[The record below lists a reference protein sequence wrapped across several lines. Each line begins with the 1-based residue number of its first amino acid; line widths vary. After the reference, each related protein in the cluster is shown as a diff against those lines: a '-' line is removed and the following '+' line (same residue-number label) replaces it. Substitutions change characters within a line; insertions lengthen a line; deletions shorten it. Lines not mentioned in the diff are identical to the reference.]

1 LYRGSVSYTLHMRDS
16 SDGGALKVNQAAAE
30 SYMTHLKQLATLHGN
45 SNNIKIN
52 LADLLVLPGVCLP
65 QVYSRQ
71 QHQDLLEIIRAVTI
85 QALARLQEMRAEEGQ
100 GILQDLRQQCKSI
113 ADNLS
118 ALSGLTTTVVG
129 NYHRRLQ
136 QRANELLASVGSQLD
151 EASLS
156 REVAIFAER
165 SDINE
170 EISRLSSHLQLFES
184 TCCSEQ
190 QAGRRLDFL
199 TQEMLRE
206 ANTIASKANDAKISQ
221 HVVEIKVA
229 IDRLRE
235 QVQNVE

>member
-1 LYRGSVSYTLHMRDS
+1 MRDS
-16 SDGGALKVNQAAAE
+16 NDGGALKVNQAAAE
-30 SYMTHLKQLATLHGN
+30 SYMMHLKQLATLHGN
-45 SNNIKIN
+45 GGNININ
-52 LADLLVLPGVCLP
+52 LADLLILPGVCLP
-65 QVYSRQ
+65 QVYSHQ
-71 QHQDLLEIIRAVTI
+71 QHQKLLEIIKGITI

-118 ALSGLTTTVVG
+118 ALSGLTATVVG
-129 NYHRRLQ
+129 NYHKRLQ
-136 QRANELLASVGSQLD
+136 QRVNEMLASAGSQLD
-151 EASLS
+151 EVGLA

-170 EISRLSSHLQLFES
+170 EISRLGSHLQLFEN